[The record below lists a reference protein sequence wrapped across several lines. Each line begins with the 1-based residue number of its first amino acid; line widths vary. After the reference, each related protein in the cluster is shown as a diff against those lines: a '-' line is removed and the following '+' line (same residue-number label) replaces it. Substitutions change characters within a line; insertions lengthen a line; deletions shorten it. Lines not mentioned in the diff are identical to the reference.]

1 MIITEVIHWFGDG
14 AHWEGQDGVPTRFA
28 QHLVISGEA
37 MLIASAIALPV
48 AIILG
53 HLGRGGFLAVNVSNI
68 GRAVPSFAIL
78 VLAAQ
83 VPSIGVG
90 DTAAEVALIALAL
103 PPIVTNAYVGMTS
116 VDPEVKEAAL
126 AMGMSGRQVLRRVE
140 LPLAL
145 PLILA
150 GLRTS
155 AVQVIATATLAAEVA
170 AGGLG
175 RYIVDGIAESDYAQV
190 WAGALLVGGLA
201 LAVDGLFAVGQRRAA
216 RASGRRP
223 LRPGQ
228 VIEEPAELVTEAA
241 GQGTSGAAG
250 QGTSGAAGQGTSGAA
265 GHERAERT
273 G

>member
-1 MIITEVIHWFGDG
+1 MIVTEVIHWFGNG
-14 AHWEGQDGVPTRFA
+14 GHWEGQDGVPTRFA

-37 MLIASAIALPV
+37 MLIASAIALPI
-48 AIILG
+48 AIVLG
-53 HLGRGGFLAVNVSNI
+53 HLGRGGFLAINVSNI

-83 VPSIGVG
+83 IPAIGVG

-103 PPIVTNAYVGMTS
+103 PPIVTNTYVGMTS

-126 AMGMSGRQVLRRVE
+126 AMGMSGAQVLRRVE

-201 LAVDGLFAVGQRRAA
+201 LAVDGIFAVGQRRVA
-216 RASGRRP
+216 RKSGRRP
-223 LRPGQ
+223 LRRGQ
-228 VIEEPAELVTEAA
+228 VIQGSAELISEAA
-241 GQGTSGAAG
+241 SETAGAA
-250 QGTSGAAGQGTSGAA
+250 TLAG
-265 GHERAERT
+265 
-273 G
+273 